1 MKKLFV
7 SLPMAGS
14 TTEEIRNKMI
24 KYKEN
29 AERIMGEKLE
39 LIDTTIVEVPNA
51 VKNCGVWCLGKS
63 IMMMAD
69 ADVVYFGDGWRGA
82 RGCIA
87 ESMVAYRY
95 KILRIED
102 DPYWGIKIEE
112 GY

>member
-7 SLPMAGS
+7 SLPMAGL
-14 TTEEIRNKMI
+14 TTKEIKNKMI

-39 LIDTTIVEVPNA
+39 LIDTTIVEAPND
-51 VKNCGVWCLGKS
+51 VKNRDVWCLGES
-63 IMMMAD
+63 IIMMAD
-69 ADVVYFGDGWRGA
+69 ADVVYFGYGWRDA

-87 ESMVAYRY
+87 ESVVAYRY

-102 DPYWGIKIEE
+102 DPYWDI
-112 GY
+112 

>member
-7 SLPMAGS
+7 SLPMAGL

-24 KYKEN
+24 KYKEK
-29 AERIMGEKLE
+29 AEHIMGEKLE
-39 LIDTTIVEVPNA
+39 LIDTTIVEAPND
-51 VKNCGVWCLGKS
+51 VKNRDVWCLGES

-69 ADVVYFGDGWRGA
+69 ADVVYFGYGWRDA

-87 ESMVAYRY
+87 ESVVAYRY

-102 DPYWGIKIEE
+102 DPYWDI
-112 GY
+112 

>member
-7 SLPMAGS
+7 SLPMAGL

-24 KYKEN
+24 KYKEK

-39 LIDTTIVEVPNA
+39 LIDTVIAEAPA
-51 VKNCGVWCLGKS
+51 DIKNRDVWCLGKS

-69 ADVVYFGDGWRGA
+69 ADVVYFGDGWREA

-87 ESMVAYRY
+87 ESVVAYRY

-102 DPYWGIKIEE
+102 DPYWDI
-112 GY
+112 

>member
-7 SLPMAGS
+7 SLPMAGL
-14 TTEEIRNKMI
+14 TTEEIKNKMI

-39 LIDTTIVEVPNA
+39 LIDTIITEAPTDI
-51 VKNCGVWCLGKS
+51 KNENIWCLGKS
-63 IMMMAD
+63 IMLMAD
-69 ADVVYFGDGWRGA
+69 ADVVYFGDGWRDA

-87 ESMVAYRY
+87 ESVVAYRY

-102 DPYWGIKIEE
+102 DPYWDR
-112 GY
+112 